1 MIVKLCGV
9 DEMTANKRRV
19 IFLTREKGESKE
31 DFEARVKE
39 VIDDPINEGYLL
51 VETEEKGNG
60 VILTFE
66 A

>member
-9 DEMTANKRRV
+9 DEMAANKRRV

-31 DFEARVKE
+31 DFRVRVKE
-39 VIDDPINEGYLL
+39 VIDEQANEGYSL
-51 VETEEKGNG
+51 VDMEEKGNG

-66 A
+66 G

>member
-1 MIVKLCGV
+1 MV
-9 DEMTANKRRV
+9 ANKRRV

-31 DFEARVKE
+31 DFEIRVKGA
-39 VIDDPINEGYLL
+39 IDEQINEGYSL
-51 VETEEKGNG
+51 VEMEEKGNG

>member
-31 DFEARVKE
+31 DFEIRIKG
-39 VIDDPINEGYLL
+39 VIDEQISEGYSL
-51 VETEEKGNG
+51 VEMEEKGNG

-66 A
+66 G

>member
-31 DFEARVKE
+31 DFEVRVKE
-39 VIDDPINEGYLL
+39 VIDEQTSEGYSL
-51 VETEEKGNG
+51 VEMEEKGNG

-66 A
+66 G

>member
-1 MIVKLCGV
+1 
-9 DEMTANKRRV
+9 MTANKRRV

-31 DFEARVKE
+31 DFKIRVKE
-39 VIDDPINEGYLL
+39 IIDDPFNEGYSL
-51 VETEEKGNG
+51 VEMEEKGNG